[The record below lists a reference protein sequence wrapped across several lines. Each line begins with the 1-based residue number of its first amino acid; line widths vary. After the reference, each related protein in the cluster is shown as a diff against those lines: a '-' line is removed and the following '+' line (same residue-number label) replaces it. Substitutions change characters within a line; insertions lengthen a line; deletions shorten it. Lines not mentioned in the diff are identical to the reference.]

1 MHGPLNDSCASLTR
15 VKRGL
20 KALQDFAPTV
30 LVVWPESFV
39 ELQYNV
45 WESYF
50 RNSKHRIAILARHNS
65 GNQLPASSVP
75 IFFEDES
82 DITFREVGRI
92 ASLKVILYP
101 THRQRIRKA
110 INAFALK
117 RNVFIGHGD
126 SDKASSARGYH
137 RIFDRI
143 FVADQRARERYKS
156 ERFRDDKFAIIGA
169 PFPKGIV
176 SDDVPRPVTNVL
188 YAPTWEGNQ
197 SDNRFTSICDLDQ
210 ALTKKPKLTEGYSLN
225 VLPHPLA
232 GTRDIKVQQSLDN
245 ISHQHGWERQ
255 RDKAQAF
262 NESDAIVTDISGVLS
277 EYLATRKPIV
287 VVGLESR
294 TFTDA
299 WESSI
304 LSSVA
309 SLWDPFS
316 ETLDTALDRARSK
329 SISDARVELADS
341 KFRGATSPEQA
352 WAAFDSA
359 IDNEILQM
367 SIRTPSNYLRTAR
380 KRIYKLNPVTAAKA
394 VARFILRRPSRPV
407 S

>member
-1 MHGPLNDSCASLTR
+1 MHAPLNDSCASLTR

-20 KALQDFAPTV
+20 KELRDYAPTV

-65 GNQLPASSVP
+65 GNLPPASSVP

-82 DITFREVGRI
+82 DITFREAARV

-110 INAFALK
+110 INAFAQQ

-143 FVADQRARERYKS
+143 FVADQRARERYTS
-156 ERFRDDKFAIIGA
+156 GRFRDDKFAIIGA

-176 SDDVPRPVTNVL
+176 SVDASRPVTKIL

-197 SDNRFTSICDLDQ
+197 SDNRFTSICDLDE
-210 ALTKKPKLTEGYSLN
+210 ALTNNPKLAEGFALTI
-225 VLPHPLA
+225 LPHPLA
-232 GTRDIKVQQSLDN
+232 GTRDTTVAQSLDK
-245 ISHQHGWERQ
+245 ISDQHGWERQ
-255 RDKAQAF
+255 RDKAKAF

-294 TFTDA
+294 TFTKA

-304 LSSVA
+304 VSTVA
-309 SLWDPFS
+309 SLWHPFS
-316 ETLDTALDRARSK
+316 ETLAAALERAQVK
-329 SISDARVELADS
+329 SISDARVKLADS

-352 WAAFDSA
+352 WATFDSA
-359 IDNEILQM
+359 IDAELLHQSSSSLSM
-367 SIRTPSNYLRTAR
+367 TLRGLR

-394 VARFILRRPSRPV
+394 VARLVLRRPSRPV